1 MKLAHLALLL
11 LPLTALA
18 DGERLPYT
26 CDNGSRIEI
35 SFSTHSDGRP
45 QATLHFADEA
55 ITLPQVPAA
64 SGALYRNETL
74 RLHTKEDRAL
84 FEDGKGNSRD
94 CLRGSNP
101 PPQAGNP
108 PPAAASSFIDITGSV
123 SYLQRIALPPDAV
136 LIIRIQD
143 TARAGARALTLA
155 EQRIE
160 LAGQQVP
167 IAFQTTI
174 DRDLIGKRARVTVSA
189 RIESRGKLLFINDRS
204 YPALSKGQPDHVA
217 IQLKQVSRA
226 KPR

>member
-35 SFSTHSDGRP
+35 SFSTHSNGRP

-94 CLRGSNP
+94 CQRGSNP

-108 PPAAASSFIDITGSV
+108 APAAASSFIDISGSV

-143 TARAGARALTLA
+143 TARAGAPARTLA

-204 YPALSKGQPDHVA
+204 YPALNKGQPDHVA